1 MYKILSDPVHIT
13 LEILL
18 YAFGHTFMPDPGK
31 QFLDQFFRGQGV
43 PHHSLY
49 VHVKYWTIV
58 PIEGSKRLLV
68 PIPELKDEQGFIMQF
83 FNRQL
88 LQSGLSGI
96 KLGE

>member
-1 MYKILSDPVHIT
+1 MYKILCDPVHIT

-31 QFLDQFFRGQGV
+31 QFLDQFFGGQGV
-43 PHHSLY
+43 PDHSLY

-68 PIPELKDEQGFIMQF
+68 PIPELTDEQRFIMQL
-83 FNRQL
+83 FNWQV
-88 LQSGLSGI
+88 LQSGFIRI
-96 KLGE
+96 KIR